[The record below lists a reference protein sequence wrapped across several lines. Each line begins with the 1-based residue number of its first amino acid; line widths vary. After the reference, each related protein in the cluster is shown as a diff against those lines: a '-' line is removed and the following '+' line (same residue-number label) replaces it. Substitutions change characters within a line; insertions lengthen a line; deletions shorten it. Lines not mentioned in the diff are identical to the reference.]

1 MGISKEDHKALQNI
15 YYGMIRRCHDP
26 RRKDYHKYG
35 ARGITVCDE
44 WRDGFANFEKWAIA
58 HGFKKG
64 MTLDRIANSR
74 GYNPNN
80 CRWIS
85 KRAQGYNRRTNR
97 YIAIGSDVKTLEEW
111 CKIYNIGPD
120 LVIHRVQRTGCTYA
134 EAIQKPVKRYKK

>member
-44 WRDGFANFEKWAIA
+44 WRDGFANFEEWAIA

-74 GYNPNN
+74 
-80 CRWIS
+80 
-85 KRAQGYNRRTNR
+85 GYNRRTNR